1 MNSTPNVAEAIIRT
15 TEAYTRAL
23 STAMSFLASTPP
35 REAAASPAAEQ
46 WLRLARMTKDG
57 VVLAIEQGF
66 AMWERECRRALAG
79 GATPAPV
86 SSLPNPIELWADGW
100 RKALDSLNAA
110 ARPDDPWAAA
120 ARKQAETMQQ
130 MVQDGLAAWLRLWQ
144 PPART

>member
-1 MNSTPNVAEAIIRT
+1 MSTVPNVAEAFIRT

-23 STAMSFLASTPP
+23 STAMSFLASASP

-66 AMWERECRRALAG
+66 ALWERECRRVLAG
-79 GATPAPV
+79 GATPAPIPSPV
-86 SSLPNPIELWADGW
+86 NPIEAWTESW
-100 RKALDSLNAA
+100 RRAFDSLNAA
-110 ARPDDPWAAA
+110 ARPDDPWAAS